1 MKRSIQT
8 MMAAAF
14 LCVAAGS
21 GLAQQDA
28 KSDRLIRRPAQ
39 SPVERSQASSQVVI
53 RSVENGDTVEIR
65 IADGQISAKV
75 NGERVPADRVIQTP
89 DEIQILGKDGSVER
103 SIPFSQAGGAE
114 ASTALPPVQGNWLG
128 SEPPK
133 VMIGITMSNE
143 SGGGVRIDS
152 VLDSLPAAKAGLR
165 AGEVIWSIDGD
176 TIDNEAELR
185 ELLRGKE
192 PGDKLKVKVKQ
203 EDGEF
208 REVILKLEAF
218 DPDRMAVRTRTLE
231 GSAFG
236 PDPLLDS
243 HERIMENLRRSLEQV
258 EGIKESDMARIQE
271 EVRRA
276 FDMRSRYGDVVAIA
290 PRAGGLAR
298 VPRAGGGGGTPP
310 LTFAPM
316 SNVQNEEV
324 IKKLESVLKKLER
337 VEKRLEE
344 IEKKLGAGNQRQ

>member
-1 MKRSIQT
+1 
-8 MMAAAF
+8 
-14 LCVAAGS
+14 
-21 GLAQQDA
+21 
-28 KSDRLIRRPAQ
+28 
-39 SPVERSQASSQVVI
+39 
-53 RSVENGDTVEIR
+53 
-65 IADGQISAKV
+65 
-75 NGERVPADRVIQTP
+75 
-89 DEIQILGKDGSVER
+89 
-103 SIPFSQAGGAE
+103 
-114 ASTALPPVQGNWLG
+114 
-128 SEPPK
+128 
-133 VMIGITMSNE
+133 MIGITMSNE